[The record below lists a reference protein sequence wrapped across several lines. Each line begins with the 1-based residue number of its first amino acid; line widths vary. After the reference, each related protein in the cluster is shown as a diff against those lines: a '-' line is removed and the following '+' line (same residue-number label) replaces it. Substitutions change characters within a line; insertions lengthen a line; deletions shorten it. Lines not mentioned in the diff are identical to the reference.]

1 MKNSRNIFVA
11 VLIVISILL
20 SGCGA
25 ALPAGAEANAQSDG
39 STQVEFAG
47 TIEAINGNQITVD
60 GKTFEVTDASLLAG
74 FAVGDS
80 VQFSATVGADGLVKL
95 EGVEA
100 FQASSSESNSSESE
114 GSSSSSQSGPGFVG
128 AVEAISGN
136 QWTIGGQTFIV
147 TNASEFSKSLVVGDL
162 VKVEL
167 IPNPD
172 GTFTIREMKVAPV
185 GATLGWDN
193 SSSSSASSGQSAG
206 GASSSNSSQSGPEFV
221 GAVEAIS
228 GNQWTIGGQTFIVT
242 NASEFSASLVVGDLV
257 KVELIPNPDG
267 TFTIREMK
275 VAPAGATL
283 GWDNS
288 SSSSS
293 SSSQSAGGASSSSG
307 FSSSASS
314 AKSDD
319 NHQSNDN
326 SGSNNSSGEDNQKS
340 GDSKPDD
347 NSGSG
352 GSSGGEDHG
361 DSSSSGGED
370 H

>member
-147 TNASEFSKSLVVGDL
+147 TNASEFS
-162 VKVEL
+162 
-167 IPNPD
+167 
-172 GTFTIREMKVAPV
+172 
-185 GATLGWDN
+185 
-193 SSSSSASSGQSAG
+193 
-206 GASSSNSSQSGPEFV
+206 
-221 GAVEAIS
+221 
-228 GNQWTIGGQTFIVT
+228 
-242 NASEFSASLVVGDLV
+242 ASLVVGDLV